1 MTKRQHPKDE
11 SGSEKTEEQTSPEDS
26 QPQKN
31 PKDKSDEHEM
41 HKSSHYH
48 QHHDTTSNYKH
59 PHWAG
64 FYSKNSLI
72 LTFSPREK
80 ELAILIAL
88 PVNDHLLIY
97 ERYLMQAGN
106 FANINAQQRTPKR
119 FNPPAWRFSRARWA
133 DSHGQMQARRQ

>member
-97 ERYLMQAGN
+97 RGLCSFKLFLKAMDW
-106 FANINAQQRTPKR
+106 FPANPSATMIIP
-119 FNPPAWRFSRARWA
+119 
-133 DSHGQMQARRQ
+133 